1 MHMHGRSSHPG
12 SRRGGFT
19 LVELLCVIA
28 ILGLLV
34 ALLLPA
40 VQSARE
46 AARRTS
52 CSNNIKQI
60 SLGILQYESANAAFP
75 PAGLPLNL
83 ALQNSSGATYYW
95 QQDTP
100 QTWPSH
106 PEIPP
111 FPIGGTNGPITLR
124 WSYIALLEPYFDV
137 RFGLDTSQAFHVK
150 TPNRDAREH
159 KMFSMFVCPS
169 NPFGSNLG
177 PRKTDGTAFPSGWT
191 FYEGPTGGPG
201 LRQIG
206 MFYPLSNGTGVDGNV
221 RADCSTMPASH
232 PCRLGNNF
240 INHPNPGMFRYPG
253 QIWRGREF
261 SLFIV
266 RAAGVPDGLS
276 NTFMLGERNPET
288 FDSGGGFAGT
298 VPLAWCQSRLNSA
311 RRNLPAA
318 GSPGAI
324 ENYGFSSYHPGGA
337 SFAFADGSVKFLT
350 DEIDYATYCY
360 LANRY
365 DNSRGGVVLPAY

>member
-12 SRRGGFT
+12 NSRGGFT

-28 ILGLLV
+28 ILGVLM
-34 ALLLPA
+34 ALLLPS

-46 AARRTS
+46 AARRMS

-60 SLGILQYESANAAFP
+60 SLGILHYESANAAFP
-75 PAGLPLNL
+75 PAGLPLNTR
-83 ALQNSSGATYYW
+83 LQDSSGTSYLW
-95 QQDTP
+95 VNNDGK
-100 QTWPSH
+100 WPSH

-111 FPIGGTNGPITLR
+111 FPIGGTNGAINLR
-124 WSYIALLEPYFDV
+124 WSYIALLEPYFDM
-137 RFGLDTSQAFHVK
+137 RFGFDTSQAFHVT
-150 TPNRDAREH
+150 TPNRDARRD
-159 KMFSMFVCPS
+159 KMYSTFVCPS
-169 NPFGSNLG
+169 NPFGPNLG
-177 PRKTDGTAFPSGWT
+177 PRNTDGSAIPWGWT
-191 FYEGPTGGPG
+191 FYEGPSGGPG
-201 LRQIG
+201 MRQIG

-221 RADCSTMPASH
+221 RADCSTMTASH
-232 PCRLGNNF
+232 PCRLGNN
-240 INHPNPGMFRYPG
+240 ILNHPNPGMFRYPG

-311 RRNLPAA
+311 RRSLPAA

-365 DNSRGGVVLPAY
+365 DNSRGGVVPPAY